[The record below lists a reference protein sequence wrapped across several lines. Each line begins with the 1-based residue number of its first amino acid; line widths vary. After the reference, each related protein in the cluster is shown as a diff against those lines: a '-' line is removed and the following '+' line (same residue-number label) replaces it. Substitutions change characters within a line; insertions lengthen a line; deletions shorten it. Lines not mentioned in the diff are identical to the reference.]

1 MSARILVLFILM
13 TVLFP
18 IASADARGDLFVG
31 DSAEHAM
38 AGHGG
43 IYIPTSH
50 TGVLET
56 YTMVVSNERNISA
69 TEVQIILP
77 QGMQF
82 VSAQEP
88 NNWKISVLQP
98 PSVRTTV
105 LIWNGSFIAKGKS
118 EQFTFSVKNPAEGFL
133 YYFVVVQ
140 SYIGGDNDVSRPWVQ
155 IITPTNIAGIEY
167 STIAFLVIAMGMALP
182 FVEMIFLR
190 IIKKSF

>member
-18 IASADARGDLFVG
+18 IASVDARGDLFVG
-31 DSAEHAM
+31 DSAEHAVM
-38 AGHGG
+38 GHGG
-43 IYIPTSH
+43 IYIPTSY
-50 TGVLET
+50 TGISET
-56 YTMVVSNERNISA
+56 YTMVVGNERNIPA
-69 TEVQIILP
+69 TAVQIILP

-105 LIWNGSFIAKGKS
+105 LIWNGSSIAKGKS
-118 EQFTFSVKNPAEGFL
+118 EQFTFSVKNPAEGFV